1 MQAHLS
7 DMDRDLRAAGFA
19 GELLVVTSFGG
30 VLRLEDTTQRPLYT
44 VNSGPAMA
52 PVAGKEVAAPIDNI
66 VVCDTG
72 GTSFDVSVVRGGE
85 VQFTRETWL
94 DGLFTGHITGL
105 SSVDVKNVGAGG
117 GSIAWIDSGGLLR
130 VGPQSAGAEPGPACY
145 GHGGTDATVTD
156 AAVVLGYID
165 PAYFLGG
172 KLELDAAAA
181 HSAVERAVA
190 GPLGFSVQRAA
201 WAILAVAN
209 EHMVGAVREITI
221 NQGIDPRESIVIAGG
236 GAGGLTM
243 SKIAE
248 ELGCDKVLVPQTAA
262 ALSATGGLLGD
273 VVAEFTVSRRADTNA
288 FDRDAVNE
296 GLADLDRQI
305 EAFFAQMDVPAD
317 ARMQD
322 YVVEARYPYQVWELD
337 VALPSKRFESQADV
351 DALVAAFHE
360 THERVFA
367 VKELGQSV
375 ECLYWKGRA
384 RVHLPKPTL
393 AAATGE
399 AQGAPSRRTAPDVVG
414 RRRSAADARV
424 PGRGAV
430 ARRAHR
436 RACSRRAADDDRRRL
451 SRLDGDRDRAG
462 RLPARA
468 GARLRRRSQPRGGRM
483 SAEPRQTFDPILLA
497 VVANRLDGICREMT
511 NTLLRSARSSVI
523 NQARDFSCALV
534 TADNELLASA
544 EGLPVH
550 IMGSQYLAEAM
561 TELHDDLSRGDA
573 FLHNDPYLGNTHSAD
588 HAILVPV
595 VVDGEHLFTA
605 VAKAHQADC
614 GNGLPTTYVPGAKDV
629 YDEGALTFPCV
640 RVQRDF
646 ENVEDIIRMCRSRIR
661 VPEQW
666 YGDFLAGLGAARIAE
681 RRLEELCAHYG
692 VDVIRD
698 AIREWFDYSERR
710 MDQAIQQ
717 APVRHAPRQLDA

>member
-1 MQAHLS
+1 M
-7 DMDRDLRAAGFA
+7 
-19 GELLVVTSFGG
+19 TSFGG

-181 HSAVERAVA
+181 HRAVEQAVA
-190 GPLGFSVQRAA
+190 RPLGFSVQRAA

-288 FDRDAVNE
+288 FDRDVVNE

-305 EAFFAQMDVPAD
+305 EEFFAQMDVPAE

-337 VALPSKRFESQADV
+337 VALPCRRFESQADV

-399 AQGAPSRRTAPDVVG
+399 AQGAPS
-414 RRRSAADARV
+414 
-424 PGRGAV
+424 
-430 ARRAHR
+430 
-436 RACSRRAADDDRRRL
+436 
-451 SRLDGDRDRAG
+451 
-462 RLPARA
+462 
-468 GARLRRRSQPRGGRM
+468 
-483 SAEPRQTFDPILLA
+483 AEPRPMWWGGDDPQQTPVFLGAALSPGERIAGPA
-497 VVANRLDGICREMT
+497 VVE
-511 NTLLRSARSSVI
+511 
-523 NQARDFSCALV
+523 
-534 TADNELLASA
+534 
-544 EGLPVH
+544 
-550 IMGSQYLAEAM
+550 
-561 TELHDDLSRGDA
+561 
-573 FLHNDPYLGNTHSAD
+573 
-588 HAILVPV
+588 
-595 VVDGEHLFTA
+595 
-605 VAKAHQADC
+605 
-614 GNGLPTTYVPGAKDV
+614 LPTTTVVVYPGWTATV
-629 YDEGALTFPCV
+629 TE
-640 RVQRDF
+640 R
-646 ENVEDIIRMCRSRIR
+646 
-661 VPEQW
+661 
-666 YGDFLAGLGAARIAE
+666 GDYLLERERAAANANRGEA
-681 RRLEELCAHYG
+681 A
-692 VDVIRD
+692 
-698 AIREWFDYSERR
+698 
-710 MDQAIQQ
+710 
-717 APVRHAPRQLDA
+717 